1 MIELLNPQE
10 AAQWLG
16 SRVTGKLHTDS
27 RQIKYGDGFIA
38 WPGARTDG
46 RQYVASV
53 LIQGAKAC
61 LVEKNELTNHV
72 TGWEFNT
79 DSVAS
84 YCGLKA
90 AAGLIAAEYYE
101 HPTKI
106 LDVIAITGTNG
117 KTSSAWW
124 LAQALSVAK
133 TTPSKKCGMV
143 GTLGIGQ
150 PPLPS
155 EKSEQ
160 SSSIVM
166 NGLTTPDPVLLQ
178 KGFRD
183 FVNAGFAV
191 CAIEASSI
199 GIAENRLDGT
209 AIKVAVFTNF
219 TQDHLDYHGSMDA
232 YWQAKL
238 KLFSWPSLQ
247 AAVVNI
253 DDPKGREL
261 LTAMDHH
268 LVELWTISITGLARL
283 RAHDICYFENGLQ
296 FDVSEGDATYRIRTA
311 MIGNYNVSN
320 ILGVI
325 AAMRA
330 IGVELSTAI
339 EACQLLTPVPGRM
352 DCVSQYGQPSVVIDY
367 AHTPDALKN
376 ALKALRYMADQR
388 QGRLVCVFGCG
399 GNRDALKRPL
409 MAAIAEKY
417 ADSIFVTADNSRNE
431 NPTIIFNQILSG
443 FSEKVS
449 AILEPDRAQAI
460 ARAILTADANDVIL
474 IAGKGHENY
483 QEVEGEKHF
492 FSDKEQALSELAR
505 RASR

>member
-10 AAQWLG
+10 AVQWLR
-16 SRVTGKLHTDS
+16 SRVSGELRTDS
-27 RQIKYGDGFIA
+27 RQIEQGDGFIA
-38 WPGARTDG
+38 WPGAQTDG
-46 RQYVASV
+46 RQYVAQS
-53 LIQGAKAC
+53 LENGAMAC
-61 LVEKNELTNHV
+61 IVEKGELTKHANYE
-72 TGWEFNT
+72 TWDEQA
-79 DSVAS
+79 VAC
-84 YCGLKA
+84 YLGLKA
-90 AAGLIAAEYYE
+90 ATGLIAAEYYE
-101 HPTKI
+101 HPSKL

-133 TTPSKKCGMV
+133 TTSSKKCGMV

-155 EKSEQ
+155 ETSEQ
-160 SSSIVM
+160 HSSIVM

-183 FVNAGFAV
+183 FVKAGFKV

-247 AAVVNI
+247 AAVINI
-253 DDPKGREL
+253 DDPQGREL
-261 LTAMDHH
+261 LTAMDHQF
-268 LVELWTISITGLARL
+268 VELWTISIMGPARL

-296 FDVSEGDATYRIRTA
+296 FNVLEGDATYRIRTS
-311 MIGNYNVSN
+311 MIGHYNVSN

-330 IGVELSTAI
+330 LGVELSTAI
-339 EACQLLTPVPGRM
+339 DACQLLTPVPGRM
-352 DCVSQYGQPSVVIDY
+352 DSVSHNGQPSVVIDY
-367 AHTPDALKN
+367 AHTPDALEN
-376 ALKALRYMADQR
+376 ALKTLRYMADQR
-388 QGRLVCVFGCG
+388 RGRLVCVFGCG

-409 MAAIAEKY
+409 MATIAENY
-417 ADSIFVTADNSRNE
+417 ADTIVVTSDNSRNE
-431 NPTIIFNQILSG
+431 NPKTIFNQIFTG
-443 FSEKVS
+443 FSEQVN
-449 AILEPDRAQAI
+449 ATLEPDRAQAI
-460 ARAILTADANDVIL
+460 ARAILTADAKDVVL

-483 QEVEGEKHF
+483 QEVEGKKHF

-505 RASR
+505 RELR